1 MVIAL
6 IIGFG
11 SSCFQLVNIKV
22 KTKTN
27 SQAQGTDY
35 LENRKVAIFST
46 ISFFFFFL
54 IVSFISQIR

>member
-27 SQAQGTDY
+27 SQAQDTDYLGTDY
-35 LENRKVAIFST
+35 LGMPPARRTEKVLVFST
-46 ISFFFFFL
+46 LFFKL
-54 IVSFISQIR
+54 